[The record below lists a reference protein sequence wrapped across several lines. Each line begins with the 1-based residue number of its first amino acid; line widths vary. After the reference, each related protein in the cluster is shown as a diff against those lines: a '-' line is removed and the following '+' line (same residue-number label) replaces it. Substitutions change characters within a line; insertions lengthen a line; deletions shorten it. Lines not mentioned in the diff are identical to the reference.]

1 MTTRVPCEASD
12 RPDAAKGTTQA
23 IPGTPRVDRRRR
35 GKSKSGLELQCVRIH
50 GHDVTYRTA
59 GSGPVVVLV
68 HGIASSSDTW
78 GMVMPGLANRVTVV
92 APDLLGHGGS
102 TKHAGDYS
110 LGALATGIRDLMIAL
125 GHDRATLVGHS
136 LGGGVVLQF
145 AYQFPD
151 RCERLVLVGSGGL
164 GKEIGLLFR
173 ALSFPGVEHVLTP
186 VFAPAVQSR
195 STAVVNWLRKVR
207 IPFPESFDEI
217 WQGYS
222 SLSDGDTRRAFFH
235 ALHSVVDPAGQR
247 VSAVNRLHLASLR
260 PILVIWGE
268 RDSIVPVRHA
278 RAAHQA
284 MPGSVLHVF
293 EDVGH
298 WPQHDRPEEFA
309 RVVLAFI
316 NSTHPPDLT
325 DEQLAPP
332 IPASPRV

>member
-1 MTTRVPCEASD
+1 V
-12 RPDAAKGTTQA
+12 
-23 IPGTPRVDRRRR
+23 
-35 GKSKSGLELQCVRIH
+35 ELQRIRIH
-50 GHDVTYRTA
+50 GHDIGYVTA
-59 GSGPVVVLV
+59 GSGPVVILV
-68 HGIASSSDTW
+68 HGIASSSTTW
-78 GMVMPGLANRVTVV
+78 GRVIPALAERTTVV
-92 APDLLGHGGS
+92 APDMLGHGGS
-102 TKHAGDYS
+102 TKTAGDYS
-110 LGALATGIRDLMIAL
+110 LGALANGIRDLMEAL
-125 GHDRATLVGHS
+125 GHDRATLIGHS
-136 LGGGVVLQF
+136 LGGGVALQF

-186 VFAPAVQSR
+186 VFTPAVQSR

-278 RAAHQA
+278 REAHQA

-293 EDVGH
+293 EGVGH
-298 WPQHDRPEEFA
+298 WPQHDRPEEFT
-309 RVVLAFI
+309 RVVLDFI
-316 NSTHPPDLT
+316 DSTHPPDLVS
-325 DEQLAPP
+325 EQPAPSTP
-332 IPASPRV
+332 GSPTV